1 MGGSNQK
8 PAQPST
14 PKNHTWGKKRVQ
26 LIVGG
31 VAVCAALSLSG
42 IAFAAAGGGSS
53 VTWDAMEKEQPPVPI
68 EQAEAPKAEAD
79 ALPVTGAADKKDA
92 QEQSKAEVPAQ
103 TPAEDKKPAD
113 EVAASTSN
121 PVVDGKNVTGGGFA
135 RFE

>member
-68 EQAEAPKAEAD
+68 EQAEGRGRRAARPGRGGQEGRA
-79 ALPVTGAADKKDA
+79 GAA
-92 QEQSKAEVPAQ
+92 EGRGS
-103 TPAEDKKPAD
+103 
-113 EVAASTSN
+113 
-121 PVVDGKNVTGGGFA
+121 G
-135 RFE
+135 

>member
-42 IAFAAAGGGSS
+42 IAFAAAGAVIFIFTDWDGLLKKHRGRSGS
-53 VTWDAMEKEQPPVPI
+53 
-68 EQAEAPKAEAD
+68 
-79 ALPVTGAADKKDA
+79 L
-92 QEQSKAEVPAQ
+92 
-103 TPAEDKKPAD
+103 
-113 EVAASTSN
+113 
-121 PVVDGKNVTGGGFA
+121 
-135 RFE
+135 